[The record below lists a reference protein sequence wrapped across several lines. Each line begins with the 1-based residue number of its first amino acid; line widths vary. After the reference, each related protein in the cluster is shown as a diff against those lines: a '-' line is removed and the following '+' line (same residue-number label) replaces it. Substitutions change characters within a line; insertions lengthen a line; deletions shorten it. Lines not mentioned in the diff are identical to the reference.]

1 MAKIVL
7 GGCLSTPLSGYLK
20 ALGVLRLLAEQSRDR
35 RVRARWEND
44 VFTLD
49 TSLTRDD
56 ISWFFLH
63 QYQPTPLIAPWNGS
77 TGFYA
82 KDKAQQKLLESI
94 TAAGSV
100 RLKIYGETI
109 ACGQRAVDHLKLE
122 AQPKDKT
129 EKQQLLMRLRNTLP
143 DEAVKWLDTCAL
155 ISSDDLKFPPLT
167 GTGGNDGNFEFS
179 RTFMQQLQELFD
191 FKIGEPTPPS
201 EKLIQSALFGD
212 IVPGLEFK
220 GKIGQFNPIAAGGVN
235 ALPGYGADSRVNP
248 WDYVLMLEGLLLFT
262 SAATR
267 RYESSNDGSLAY
279 PFMVRPAMVGYGSA
293 ADGDSARAELW
304 APLWSQPVGVRELQV
319 LFNEGRAKLGSRTVR
334 DGVDFVRAI
343 ASQGVARGIDEFVR
357 YSFMERNGLSYFAVS
372 LGRVAVRSN
381 AAVDRL
387 VAIDGWR
394 DRFRRAAQDAN
405 APNSIKSAARRL
417 ETALYEFSL
426 GKAGLLAVLI
436 ALGEAEK
443 ALGRS
448 LKFTIEKGLRPL
460 WISDF
465 SEASAWIDD
474 CNDDSPEFRLA
485 LALAGAGLR
494 PRLVQVRQSGNAWPE
509 WVKDDDGKTIWSPG
523 SLIDNL
529 LAWVRR
535 EEIEAARVGSKGRSD
550 ESSDN
555 DEIDNGNLTNKP
567 FAGLADIEYWVAG
580 QIDETRLE
588 AIARGLCLLRPK
600 RVEIPHEFGAIP
612 ADYALL
618 KLVHH
623 RHLNA
628 SQVTS
633 VFKRA
638 VIGSDV
644 TIPQVPN
651 LLTVLARGDGQQATA
666 LAIARLRASQLDP
679 ALTTGLAVSPER
691 SRRLGAALAF
701 PLGAWAIARL
711 FRQIRILDDRSDRSR
726 ESREA

>member
-1 MAKIVL
+1 MTML
-7 GGCLSTPLSGYLK
+7 NGCTAEPLSNYLK
-20 ALGVLRLLAEQSRDR
+20 ALGVLRILAEQGPDPQIRGYWRSDCFQL
-35 RVRARWEND
+35 V
-44 VFTLD
+44 
-49 TSLTRDD
+49 TSLNEEA
-56 ISWFFLH
+56 IAWFFLH

-77 TGFYA
+77 TGFYE

-94 TAAGSV
+94 TTAGAA
-100 RLKIYGETI
+100 RLKVYGETI
-109 ACGQRAVDHLKLE
+109 VCGQKAVNHLKLE

-191 FKIGEPTPPS
+191 FKTGEPTAPS
-201 EKLIQSALFGD
+201 EKLVKSALFGD
-212 IVPGLEFK
+212 IVPGLEFN

-248 WDYVLMLEGLLLFT
+248 WEFVLMLEGLLLFT

-279 PFMVRPAMVGYGSA
+279 PFMVRPSMVGYGSA

-304 APLWSQPVGVRELQV
+304 APLWSQPVGVRELQL
-319 LFNEGRAKLGSRTVR
+319 LFNEGRAKLGGRTAR
-334 DGVDFVRAI
+334 DGIDFVRAI

-381 AAVDRL
+381 DAVDRL

-394 DRFRRAAQDAN
+394 DRFRRAAQDGN
-405 APNSIKSAARRL
+405 APNSIKSASRRL
-417 ETALYEFSL
+417 DTALYEFSL
-426 GKAGLLAVLI
+426 GKAGLLEVLI

-448 LKFTIEKGLRPL
+448 IKFTVEKGLRPL
-460 WISDF
+460 WIGDF
-465 SEASAWIDD
+465 GEASDWIKD

-494 PRLVQVRQSGNAWPE
+494 QRLVQVRQQGNQWPE
-509 WVKDDDGKTIWSPG
+509 WVKDDDGKTIWSNA

-529 LAWVRR
+529 LAWLRR
-535 EEIEAARVGSKGRSD
+535 EEIETARVEKKDRSAS
-550 ESSDN
+550 EGEN
-555 DEIDNGNLTNKP
+555 EVINEANQA
-567 FAGLADIEYWVAG
+567 FAGLADIERWLTGEV
-580 QIDETRLE
+580 DMVRLE

-623 RHLNA
+623 RRLNA

-638 VIGSDV
+638 VLGSDV
-644 TIPQVPN
+644 TIPRVPN
-651 LLTVLARGDGQQATA
+651 LLTVLERGDGQQATA

-679 ALTTGLAVSPER
+679 ALTTGLVVSPER
-691 SRRLGAALAF
+691 SRRLGASLAF

-711 FRQIRILDDRSDRSR
+711 FRQIRILDNDPSDHSMK
-726 ESREA
+726 SIEA